1 MPNLLRI
8 RSAFNALY
16 SHRRSRA
23 GHIIRDGLLALA
35 IFGFLAAIIG
45 WQSAPQLGIQASDV
59 LASGSSVSQLLRTEP
74 NHPGTTA
81 VMNAAMSLPQLNSRA
96 LLHPDNR
103 GLTVAILASVFAVI
117 FVFNLWFLRHL
128 GRVHAASRPARNRKG

>member
-35 IFGFLAAIIG
+35 IFGFL
-45 WQSAPQLGIQASDV
+45 
-59 LASGSSVSQLLRTEP
+59 
-74 NHPGTTA
+74 
-81 VMNAAMSLPQLNSRA
+81 
-96 LLHPDNR
+96 
-103 GLTVAILASVFAVI
+103 VAILASVFAVI